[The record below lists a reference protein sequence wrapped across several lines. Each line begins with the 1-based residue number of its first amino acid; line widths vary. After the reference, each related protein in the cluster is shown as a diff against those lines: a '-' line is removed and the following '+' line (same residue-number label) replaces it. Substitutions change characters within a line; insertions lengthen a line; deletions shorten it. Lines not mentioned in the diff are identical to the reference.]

1 MSHVARDKKK
11 LLSRLRR
18 IAGQVSAL
26 EAALEADVDCTD
38 VLVQIAAARGA
49 MHGLMM
55 EVLSSH
61 MAEHVVAEA
70 DASKRSRES
79 EAVMALLRTYI
90 K

>member
-26 EAALEADVDCTD
+26 EAALEADADCTD

-55 EVLSSH
+55 EVLSGH

-70 DASKRSRES
+70 DTAKRSQES

>member
-1 MSHVARDKKK
+1 MSHVTRDKKK

-26 EAALEADVDCTD
+26 EAALEADADCTD

-55 EVLSSH
+55 EVLSGH

-70 DASKRSRES
+70 DTTKRSQES